1 MVGKI
6 VTIAAVHDSLFMQ
19 MALKSNQKQFLRQRA
34 HHLKPVV
41 LIGQH
46 GLGENVLAE
55 IDNALAYHELI
66 KVKVNAGDREERQQ
80 LIDQILANSQAELIQ
95 QIGHVAVFYRPAEEP
110 KIQLPR

>member
-1 MVGKI
+1 MPL
-6 VTIAAVHDSLFMQ
+6 TS
-19 MALKSNQKQFLRQRA
+19 SQKQFLRQRA

-41 LIGQH
+41 IIGQH

-55 IDNALAYHELI
+55 IDNALAHHELI
-66 KVKVNAGDREERQQ
+66 KVRVNAGDREQRQSM
-80 LIDQILANSQAELIQ
+80 IEQIAAQTGAEPVQ